1 MYRVL
6 FADDESSIRRGIKCL
21 LDWESMG
28 FSTDYEAEN
37 GQEALDII
45 KKYNPDLILL
55 DLHMPDMDGFE
66 VMEKLNASNNWKD
79 IPVILLTAD
88 NDPDYEVKGF
98 SLGAID
104 FITKP
109 FVAEVMLHRVAKA
122 LELSRLRKLVSS

>member
-1 MYRVL
+1 MEKDTLILVVDDAEINLKIAEKIISREYSVNCVL
-6 FADDESSIRRGIKCL
+6 SGEECL
-21 LDWESMG
+21 AYLVDN
-28 FSTDYEAEN
+28 T
-37 GQEALDII
+37 
-45 KKYNPDLILL
+45 PDLILL

-66 VMEKLNASNNWKD
+66 VMEKLNASNHWKD

-122 LELSRLRKLVSS
+122 LELSRLRKLTSS

>member
-1 MYRVL
+1 MEKETLILVVDDAEINLKIAEKIITREYSVKCVL
-6 FADDESSIRRGIKCL
+6 SGEGCL
-21 LDWESMG
+21 AYLVDH
-28 FSTDYEAEN
+28 
-37 GQEALDII
+37 I
-45 KKYNPDLILL
+45 PDLILL

-122 LELSRLRKLVSS
+122 LELSRLRKLVSQ

>member
-1 MYRVL
+1 MEKETLILVVDDAEINLKIAEKIITREYSVKCVL
-6 FADDESSIRRGIKCL
+6 SGEECL
-21 LDWESMG
+21 AYLVDH
-28 FSTDYEAEN
+28 T
-37 GQEALDII
+37 
-45 KKYNPDLILL
+45 PDLILL

-122 LELSRLRKLVSS
+122 LELSRLRKLVSQ